1 MADALGIW
9 NSHPLSLLKDS
20 GLAVKAVFLPVP
32 MMSITL
38 ARLCQPIPGTKPF
51 NVTAS
56 TLINRSLWKS
66 LPSCQVQVTR
76 EIAERK
82 LLALAWSSG
91 LLEWPESLSERL
103 SSLGMDT
110 ASYYIALQDVSSL
123 QIGVIST
130 PKSTGQVVDIDD
142 DEDDEEEE
150 DDVPKLLKGRK
161 SFDRLAEA
169 WQAFVQ
175 VSPGGGAFRLTYALD
190 VFSGTP
196 ANDPVRTEWSNDGY
210 APMPKMEGPRAV
222 RVEIS
227 SLLGFDGSL
236 GWSVKGT
243 RRVGEYTRM
252 GVGVGY
258 SESGITMTV
267 SWKRLG
273 QGITIPIALCP
284 PDESTHDAALLATL
298 LPWLAY
304 GALEYAYIRPRDRKR
319 RRQAAAR
326 RHRELMAQVPEKRDE
341 SVQAILMM
349 TADVMQQQEEEE
361 KRFGLVIVK
370 AEYGYF
376 PSETKKPKH
385 GLKEPRVVDV
395 TIPVAGR
402 VHDGQLVIEQGMVL
416 VSHFSLTFLTVSDR
430 KLTLDSSKFPASM
443 TRHPCCPSG

>member
-9 NSHPLSLLKDS
+9 KSHPFSLLKDS
-20 GLAVKAVFLPVP
+20 GLAARAIFLPVP
-32 MMSITL
+32 MLSISL
-38 ARLCQPIPGTKPF
+38 ARLYQPIPGTKPF
-51 NVTAS
+51 SITAS
-56 TLINRSLWKS
+56 TLFSRSLWKS
-66 LPSCQVQVTR
+66 PPQFQVQVTR

-82 LLALAWSSG
+82 LLALTWSSG
-91 LLEWPESLSERL
+91 LLEWPESLSGRL

-110 ASYYIALQDVSSL
+110 ASYYLALQDVSSL

-130 PKSTGQVVDIDD
+130 PKSAGQVIDIDG
-142 DEDDEEEE
+142 DEDDEEEA
-150 DDVPKLLKGRK
+150 DVPKLLTGRK

-169 WQAFVQ
+169 WQAFVH
-175 VSPGGGAFRLTYALD
+175 VSPGGGAFRLTYARN

-210 APMPKMEGPRAV
+210 APMPKMEDARAV
-222 RVEIS
+222 RVEVS

-243 RRVGEYTRM
+243 RRVDEYTRM
-252 GVGVGY
+252 GVGFGY
-258 SESGITMTV
+258 SDTGITLTV

-284 PDESTHDAALLATL
+284 PDKSTSDAALMVTMLS
-298 LPWLAY
+298 WLAY
-304 GALEYAYIRPRDRKR
+304 GALEYAYIRPRNRKR

-349 TADVMQQQEEEE
+349 TADVMQRQEEAE

-370 AEYGYF
+370 AEYGYW

-402 VHDGQLVIEQGMVL
+402 VEDGQLAIGQDVLL
-416 VSHFSLTFLTVSDR
+416 VSHLSLISLLKV
-430 KLTLDSSKFPASM
+430 M
-443 TRHPCCPSG
+443 VN